1 MDIKKFLFLIAGCIV
16 GLLWVMASSSLLLSS
31 ANDRENDQPIV
42 IAVVKE
48 MGIQEYDWA
57 AAGFRE
63 ILEKEKITAK
73 LEMIDRDGPN
83 ITARIKALKPA
94 LILTMGSSA
103 TLSIADEIKEIPIIF
118 SVVIDPRGSNVTSRN
133 IIGAAVDIPVK
144 RQLETLKSAFPGL
157 KRLGVVYNP
166 AENEALVQEAR
177 TAATELGFNLNT
189 YPVNSEIEIPKI
201 EDLNI
206 DLLWIIPDNMMC
218 NPVILK
224 RILLSCLQNHVAVMG
239 FTRHYAR
246 GGALLAVACDYEDI
260 GRQSAE
266 MAVKLLKGE
275 KYSCLSITAP
285 RKVKLY
291 LNKITADRLGITI
304 PDEIIRKAS
313 EVFGQ

>member
-1 MDIKKFLFLIAGCIV
+1 MKKFLIPVAGCMV
-16 GLLWVMASSSLLLSS
+16 GLLWVMAGSALLFSSP
-31 ANDRENDQPIV
+31 NGREDDHPIV

-57 AAGFRE
+57 VEGFRE

-73 LEMIDRDGPN
+73 LEMIDRNDRNVIP
-83 ITARIKALKPA
+83 RIKALKPA

-103 TLSIADEIKEIPIIF
+103 TKSIADEIKEIPIIF
-118 SVVIDPRGSNVTSRN
+118 SVVIDPQGSSITSRN

-144 RQLETLKSAFPGL
+144 IQLETLKSAFPGL

-177 TAATELGFNLNT
+177 AAAPGLGFTLNA

-206 DLLWIIPDNMMC
+206 DLLWIIPDTVVC
-218 NPVILK
+218 KPVILK
-224 RILLSCLQNHVAVMG
+224 RILLSCLQDHVAVMG
-239 FTRHYAR
+239 FTRYYAR

-266 MAVKLLKGE
+266 MAVKLLNGE
-275 KYSCLSITAP
+275 KYSSLKITVP

-291 LNKITADRLGITI
+291 LNKIAADRLGITI
-304 PDEIIRKAS
+304 PGEIIQKAS
-313 EVFGQ
+313 EVYDQ

>member
-1 MDIKKFLFLIAGCIV
+1 MAIKRFLFLGVGCMV
-16 GLLWVMASSSLLLSS
+16 GLLWVMAGS
-31 ANDRENDQPIV
+31 ALVFPSPNGREDDHPIV

-48 MGIQEYDWA
+48 MGIQEYDRA
-57 AAGFRE
+57 VEGFRE

-73 LEMIDRDGPN
+73 LEIIDRDDRNVIP
-83 ITARIKALKPA
+83 RIKALKPA
-94 LILTMGSSA
+94 LILTMGSS
-103 TLSIADEIKEIPIIF
+103 TTKSVADGIKEIPIIF
-118 SVVIDPRGSNVTSRN
+118 SVVIDPRGSSIISRN

-144 RQLETLKSAFPGL
+144 IQLETLRSAFPGL

-166 AENEALVQEAR
+166 PENEALVQEAR
-177 TAATELGFNLNT
+177 AAVPGLGFTLNT

-206 DLLWIIPDNMMC
+206 DLLWIIPDNMVC

-224 RILLSCLQNHVAVMG
+224 RILLSCIQNHVAVMG
-239 FTRHYAR
+239 FTRYYAR

-266 MAVKLLKGE
+266 MAVKLLNGE
-275 KYSCLSITAP
+275 QYSCLKITAP

-291 LNKITADRLGITI
+291 LNKIAADRLGITI
-304 PDEIIRKAS
+304 PGEIIQKAS
-313 EVFGQ
+313 EVYDQ

>member
-1 MDIKKFLFLIAGCIV
+1 MGLKKFLIPVAGCMV
-16 GLLWVMASSSLLLSS
+16 GLLWVMAGPARLFSSP
-31 ANDRENDQPIV
+31 NGREDDHPIV
-42 IAVVKE
+42 IAVVKA
-48 MGIQEYDWA
+48 MGHQEYDWA
-57 AAGFRE
+57 VEGFRE

-73 LEMIDRDGPN
+73 LEMIDRDDRN
-83 ITARIKALKPA
+83 VTARIKALKPA

-103 TLSIADEIKEIPIIF
+103 TRSIADEIKEIPIIF
-118 SVVIDPRGSNVTSRN
+118 SIVIDPRGSGITSRN

-144 RQLETLKSAFPGL
+144 MQLETLKSAFPGL

-166 AENEALVQEAR
+166 PENEALVQEAR
-177 TAATELGFNLNT
+177 TAATALGFTLNA
-189 YPVNSEIEIPKI
+189 YPVESETKIPEIGKLP
-201 EDLNI
+201 I
-206 DLLWIIPDNMMC
+206 DIFWFIPDTLVC
-218 NPVILK
+218 KPVIIK
-224 RILLSCLQNHVAVMG
+224 RIILSCLQNHMAVMG
-239 FTRHYAR
+239 FTHYYAR

-304 PDEIIRKAS
+304 PGEIIQKAS
-313 EVFGQ
+313 EIFGQ

>member
-1 MDIKKFLFLIAGCIV
+1 MKKFLTPVAGCML
-16 GLLWVMASSSLLLSS
+16 GLLWLMAGPALLLSS

-63 ILEKEKITAK
+63 VLEKEKITAK
-73 LEMIDRDGPN
+73 LEMIDRNDPN

-103 TLSIADEIKEIPIIF
+103 TNSIADEIKEIPIIF
-118 SVVIDPRGSNVTSRN
+118 SVVIDPRGTNVTSRN

-144 RQLETLKSAFPGL
+144 RQLETLKSAFPRL

-177 TAATELGFNLNT
+177 TAAAELGFTLDT

-206 DLLWIIPDNMMC
+206 DLLWIIPDNMVC
-218 NPVILK
+218 KPVILK
-224 RILLSCLQNHVAVMG
+224 RIILSCLQNHVAVMG
-239 FTRHYAR
+239 FTRYYAR

-275 KYSCLSITAP
+275 QYSSFKITAP

>member
-1 MDIKKFLFLIAGCIV
+1 MSIKKFLFLVAGCI
-16 GLLWVMASSSLLLSS
+16 GLLWLMAGSALLLPS

-48 MGIQEYDWA
+48 MGIQEYDRA
-57 AAGFRE
+57 VEGFRE
-63 ILEKEKITAK
+63 ILEKEKITVK
-73 LEMIDRDGPN
+73 LEMIDRDDRN
-83 ITARIKALKPA
+83 VTARIKALKPA
-94 LILTMGSSA
+94 LILTMGSS
-103 TLSIADEIKEIPIIF
+103 TTKSVADGIKEIPIIF
-118 SVVIDPRGSNVTSRN
+118 SVVIDPRGSSIISRN

-144 RQLETLKSAFPGL
+144 IQLETLRSAFPGL

-166 AENEALVQEAR
+166 PENEALVQEAR
-177 TAATELGFNLNT
+177 AAVPGLGFTLNT

-206 DLLWIIPDNMMC
+206 DLLWIIPDNMVC

-224 RILLSCLQNHVAVMG
+224 RILLSCIQNHVAVMG
-239 FTRHYAR
+239 FTRYYAR

-266 MAVKLLKGE
+266 MAVKLLNGE
-275 KYSCLSITAP
+275 QYSCLKITAP

-291 LNKITADRLGITI
+291 LNKIAADRLGITI
-304 PDEIIRKAS
+304 PGEIIQKAS
-313 EVFGQ
+313 EVYDQ